1 MGCNFSKNTDEILKS
16 EINTYNLSKKVKE
29 LNKNVLPEFF
39 DSKNS
44 KVLNTVSNKVETFV
58 NSVPSKI

>member
-58 NSVPSKI
+58 NSVPQKI